1 MTSLHWKQNT
11 DNKHLETIV
20 NSTVD
25 NLDIPLDKTNIKQEF
40 INLNNFLNTVYK
52 IYTLD
57 ISDNDKI
64 NLLTNFKDN
73 TNKKFI
79 TVGNAKKLL
88 NAMNDVINPPQKGGG
103 DEEFSSVAIPAKFVS
118 DSIVKTV
125 DGLKNKK
132 SNTIENSKDSLNST
146 SDISELLNDYI
157 NKLKDYRDKPDFI
170 EFLFYI
176 LNKLPFVGWI
186 YDNFI
191 LTSYTLSKK
200 LYIDSSLNI
209 LGWYK
214 DFYKII
220 DDLSRSGKELIDSLS
235 KKLKNKG
242 NSTIS
247 GYKKFIY
254 NLIGNTCPKASQKS
268 IYLQS
273 KTIGDKTFLIDN
285 NNNLFTNDVNNP
297 IFIGKWS
304 PKLNKIFWHPAKL

>member
-1 MTSLHWKQNT
+1 MLFRSKYL
-11 DNKHLETIV
+11 
-20 NSTVD
+20 
-25 NLDIPLDKTNIKQEF
+25 
-40 INLNNFLNTVYK
+40 
-52 IYTLD
+52 
-57 ISDNDKI
+57 
-64 NLLTNFKDN
+64 
-73 TNKKFI
+73 
-79 TVGNAKKLL
+79 
-88 NAMNDVINPPQKGGG
+88 
-103 DEEFSSVAIPAKFVS
+103 S

-125 DGLKNKK
+125 DELKNKK
-132 SNTIENSKDSLNST
+132 ENSNGENSTGENSTGENSADNSTNSLNST
-146 SDISELLNDYI
+146 KSISDLLEDYI

-170 EFLFYI
+170 EFMFYI
-176 LNKLPFVGWI
+176 LNKLPFIGWI

-191 LTSYTLSKK
+191 LTSYTLNKK

-220 DDLSRSGKELIDSLS
+220 DDLSRSGKELIDSVS
-235 KKLKNKG
+235 QKLKDKG

-254 NLIGNTCPKASQKS
+254 KLIGNTCPKASQKS

-304 PKLNKIFWHPAKL
+304 PKLKKIFWHPTKL